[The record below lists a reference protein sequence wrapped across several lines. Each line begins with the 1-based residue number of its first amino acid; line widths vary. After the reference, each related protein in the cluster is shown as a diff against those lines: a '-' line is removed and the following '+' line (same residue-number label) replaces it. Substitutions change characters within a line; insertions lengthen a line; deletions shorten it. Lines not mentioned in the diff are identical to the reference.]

1 MKKED
6 RKEEGEKT
14 LVKKRKHA
22 RTRQDVEIDL
32 NEIAQQ
38 FQ

>member
-6 RKEEGEKT
+6 KKEEGEKT
-14 LVKKRKHA
+14 IKKRKHA